1 MWDKIFPKS
10 FENLKIYG
18 LGLKAHSLGDFKG
31 AVKYFKKVVEREPDT
46 SSAWYMSLECLSYLG
61 KWEEMIEIGEEAIK
75 IHPNF
80 GLNYSWLGDAYIQIG
95 KRKHAI
101 DFYKKALNLLE
112 KEIFFLEKKL
122 VKYPRE
128 ADETLLNSLG
138 EINIRLGNYEEAI
151 KCSKRAANISPN
163 EHNFHSIGL
172 AYKEMGDYDKAIEF
186 YEKSLDVNPEHSYA
200 WFDLGLI
207 YEDLN
212 ESKKAIDCYE
222 KAVENSPQWVKLRKK
237 LLEVKPNS
245 LALLKKAPDIR
256 ILFDENIAHQQTKSE
271 ITLNDLNEIEA
282 ILKDNKLSVEERKY
296 FEQRKLKLTRELEL
310 DETLR
315 KDKLKN
321 LHRKFTMQKEIRKN
335 DKKVEAPAK
344 ELQKILKEKGSSLGL
359 RLCEKL
365 IENLEKSLGRDLTIE
380 DIKFAADSYLKQEE
394 SSTAKKRKKVKKIDK
409 YQTQLLQLLN
419 KQKEQENLIKSI
431 PILIKE
437 YSLKY
442 NFLKV
447 GVEKAKEKG
456 EGKLKYLKER
466 MLQHINSKVYQ
477 NPDDRIKDEQLA
489 YRFYDLKNIEK
500 EMNNYKNKLVGTQ
513 NWLERL
519 KEEYLSAELEI
530 KQLKKKIESFR

>member
-1 MWDKIFPKS
+1 MWDKISPKS
-10 FENLKIYG
+10 FKNSKIYG
-18 LGLKAHSLGDFKG
+18 LGLKAYTLKDFKG
-31 AVKYFKKVVEREPDT
+31 AVNCFKRVIEREPDI
-46 SSAWYMSLECLSYLG
+46 SSGWYMLLESLSYLR
-61 KWEEMIEIGEEAIK
+61 KWEEMIEIGEEALK
-75 IHPNF
+75 NHPNF
-80 GLNYSWLGDAYIQIG
+80 GPNYSWLGDAYNQQG
-95 KRKHAI
+95 KRKQAM
-101 DFYKKALNLLE
+101 DCYKKALNLLE
-112 KEIFFLEKKL
+112 KELILLEKKL
-122 VKYPRE
+122 VKYPKD
-128 ADETLLNSLG
+128 ADEVLLNSLG

-151 KCSKRAANISPN
+151 KYSKRAASISPN

-172 AYKEMGDYDKAIEF
+172 AYKELRDYDNAIDF
-186 YEKSLDVNPEHSYA
+186 YEKSLDVNPKHSYA

-212 ESKKAIDCYE
+212 ESNKAIECYE
-222 KAVENSPQWVKLRKK
+222 KAVESSPQWVKLREK
-237 LLEVKPNS
+237 LSEVKPDS

-256 ILFDENIAHQQTKSE
+256 SLFDEEIAQQQTKSE
-271 ITLNDLNEIEA
+271 ITLSDLNEIET

-310 DETLR
+310 DEMLR
-315 KDKLKN
+315 KDKLKT

-335 DKKVEAPAK
+335 DKKVEVPAK

-447 GVEKAKEKG
+447 GVEKVKEKG
-456 EGKLKYLKER
+456 EEKLKYLKER

-489 YRFYDLKNIEK
+489 YRFYDLKNLEK

-519 KEEYLSAELEI
+519 KEEYFSAELEI